1 MEHYAGIDVS
11 LELSSV
17 CVVDAQGKIVKE
29 TKVSSE
35 PEALVSFFKG
45 LGFPMKRIGLEAGP
59 LSQWL
64 HAGLTQ
70 AGFET
75 VLLETRHVKAAL
87 SAMTVKTDRKDAR
100 GIAQLLR
107 MGWFRAVHAKSIG
120 SQEVRALLVARK
132 QLLGRLIDVELSIR
146 GILRGFGLKVG
157 PVTRKEFEARIRE
170 LVMGQATLERIADAM
185 LSARA
190 ALKAEYEKLHK
201 AVLAIV
207 REDAVCRR
215 LMTVPSVGPLVAITY
230 KSAMDDPNRIVKSKA
245 AGALFGLTPKKYQSG
260 EKDVT
265 GGITRTGDEMV
276 RTALY
281 EAANVLLSRITRF
294 SKLKRWGMDVAK
306 RRGSKRAKVA
316 LARKIAVILHRMWVD
331 GTTYRWAAAEPIAT
345 QA

>member
-1 MEHYAGIDVS
+1 MMKRGHDVESAPSIWKRRSAVEHYAGVDVS

-64 HAGLTQ
+64 HAGLAQ
-70 AGFET
+70 AGFEA

-157 PVTRKEFEARIRE
+157 PVTRKMFEARIQE
-170 LVMGQATLERIADAM
+170 LVAGQATLERIAGAM

-190 ALKAEYEKLHK
+190 ALKLEYEKLHK

-207 REDAVCRR
+207 RDDAICRR
-215 LMTVPSVGPLVAITY
+215 LMTTFA
-230 KSAMDDPNRIVKSKA
+230 
-245 AGALFGLTPKKYQSG
+245 
-260 EKDVT
+260 
-265 GGITRTGDEMV
+265 
-276 RTALY
+276 
-281 EAANVLLSRITRF
+281 
-294 SKLKRWGMDVAK
+294 
-306 RRGSKRAKVA
+306 RR
-316 LARKIAVILHRMWVD
+316 LAR
-331 GTTYRWAAAEPIAT
+331 
-345 QA
+345 